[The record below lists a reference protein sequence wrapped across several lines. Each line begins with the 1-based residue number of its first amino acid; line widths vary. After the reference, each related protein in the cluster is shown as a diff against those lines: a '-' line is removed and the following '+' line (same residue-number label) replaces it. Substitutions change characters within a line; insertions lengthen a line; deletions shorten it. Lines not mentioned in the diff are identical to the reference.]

1 MELSDFTSAIELAA
15 GLNIAYVAAE
25 FANSY
30 THKVINKILKF
41 KEFIEQSRLKCLL
54 HLDEE
59 TLNTLT
65 ADDINGNSTANKL
78 ESLKVRLG
86 KEKEN
91 INKLQSELESLIMKK
106 CQSRSFSFISLYLFL
121 FCVLILLFVG
131 FRDIHQFMDLGW
143 SIHSVLSL
151 ILLISTFVLGERKS
165 FFSSLSYCIYTFIS
179 ISVISFCSGYLMD
192 RYNVF
197 NTEIFSLSKVF
208 IIITVLSPYS
218 GFIFYWLKMRFIA
231 SELKK
236 EMTEMVD
243 KVESKCIEIERDI
256 NKLQNVQE
264 ISMELQNR

>member
-1 MELSDFTSAIELAA
+1 
-15 GLNIAYVAAE
+15 
-25 FANSY
+25 
-30 THKVINKILKF
+30 
-41 KEFIEQSRLKCLL
+41 
-54 HLDEE
+54 
-59 TLNTLT
+59 
-65 ADDINGNSTANKL
+65 
-78 ESLKVRLG
+78 
-86 KEKEN
+86 
-91 INKLQSELESLIMKK
+91 
-106 CQSRSFSFISLYLFL
+106 
-121 FCVLILLFVG
+121 
-131 FRDIHQFMDLGW
+131 
-143 SIHSVLSL
+143 
-151 ILLISTFVLGERKS
+151 
-165 FFSSLSYCIYTFIS
+165 
-179 ISVISFCSGYLMD
+179 MD